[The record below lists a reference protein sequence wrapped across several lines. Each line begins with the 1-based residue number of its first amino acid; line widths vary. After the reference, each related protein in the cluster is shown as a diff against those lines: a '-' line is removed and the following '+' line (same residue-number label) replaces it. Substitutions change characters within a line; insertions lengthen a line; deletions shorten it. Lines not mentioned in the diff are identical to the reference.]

1 MKLIR
6 PSLLVTAAFSLA
18 LVAIAVF
25 NSQSTTAQQT
35 PPGREVKVVNAP
47 TEPVPV
53 GLSPDASIRVSNF
66 PSFPFP
72 TSVNVSKQNW
82 EYLVIRIPA
91 SEVSNP
97 YTYQIRLNELG
108 GQGWEVVYEQGGLI
122 ILKRPK

>member
-1 MKLIR
+1 MKPVK
-6 PSLLVTAAFSLA
+6 PSLLVTAAFSIA

-66 PSFPFP
+66 PSFP
-72 TSVNVSKQNW
+72 TSVNVSRQNW
-82 EYLVIRIPA
+82 EYLVIRIPTA
-91 SEVSNP
+91 AVSNA
-97 YTYQIRLNELG
+97 YIYQIRLNELG
-108 GQGWEVVYEQGGLI
+108 AQGWEVVYEQGGLI